1 MIKSILTALL
11 VIVTGFAMAQTAPK
25 TPKSKT
31 ETVKTVTPPPP
42 TANPQNDTVY
52 VKLHK
57 NQLATLQQVVAF
69 SIQWLSKSKAPATD
83 VSDVSDAI
91 KALWPALVADT
102 TIKKP
107 KPVIKTSN

>member
-11 VIVTGFAMAQTAPK
+11 VIVTGFAMAQATK
-25 TPKSKT
+25 SPKSKT

-69 SIQWLSKSKAPATD
+69 SFQWLPKSKAPSAD

-91 KALWPALVADT
+91 KALYPVLVADT
-102 TIKKP
+102 TKKATHTFTKDGP
-107 KPVIKTSN
+107 H